1 MAWKSVATTSSAN
14 LSNKVYMWKI
24 GNFGP
29 ITMWFYVSADAA
41 TTVDGSNYITEQA
54 YKDVLGFGDLI
65 WAYQVAS
72 IDDTRSI
79 EDDMKAGI
87 TDISLHAVLENTG
100 SVVDLSNDLLAA
112 TVTYGD

>member
-1 MAWKSVATTSSAN
+1 MSFKGVATTSSAN
-14 LSNKVYMWKI
+14 LSNKVYMWLT
-24 GNFGP
+24 GNTGP
-29 ITMWFYVSADAA
+29 IKIWMYVSADAA
-41 TTVDGSNYITEQA
+41 TTVDGSNYITDQNFI
-54 YKDVLGFGDLI
+54 DVLGFGDLI
-65 WAYQVAS
+65 WAYQVGS

-79 EDDMKAGI
+79 ADDMKAGI

>member
-1 MAWKSVATTSSAN
+1 MAFKGVATTSGAN
-14 LSNKVYMWKI
+14 LSNKVYMWKK

-29 ITMWFYVSADAA
+29 ITEWFYVSADAA
-41 TTVDGSNYITEQA
+41 TTVDGSAYITDQDFI
-54 YKDVLGFGDLI
+54 DVLGFGDLI
-65 WAYQVAS
+65 WAYQVGS

-79 EDDMKAGI
+79 ADDMKAGI

-100 SVVDLSNDLLAA
+100 SVVDLSTDLLGA